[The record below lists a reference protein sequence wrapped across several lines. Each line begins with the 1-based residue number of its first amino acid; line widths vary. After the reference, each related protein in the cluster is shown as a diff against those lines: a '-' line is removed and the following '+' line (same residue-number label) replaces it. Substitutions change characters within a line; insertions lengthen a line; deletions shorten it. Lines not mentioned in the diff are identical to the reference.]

1 MTTEF
6 VLQIG
11 KDSFEQISR
20 VRYSEIGMILE
31 SEQPRQVRFQ
41 AAVSTSKAAMRVE
54 TFTRHRVNGP
64 LIQKLL
70 PSLEPLLKT
79 SGKSLL
85 IGL

>member
-6 VLQIG
+6 VLQIS
-11 KDSFEQISR
+11 KYSFEQIGR

-41 AAVSTSKAAMRVE
+41 ASVSTSKAAVRVE
-54 TFTRHRVNGP
+54 TFTRCRARGP
-64 LIQKLL
+64 LVQKLL